1 MAGSWGGENAIVAD
15 DELLD
20 TVGGTNLRNQL
31 DDLGVPV
38 TTIASDNKGRA

>member
-1 MAGSWGGENAIVAD
+1 MASGWGRENAIVAD

-20 TVGGTNLRNQL
+20 TVRGADLCCEL

-38 TTIASDNKGRA
+38 AAVTTNDKG